1 MSYLQVL
8 IELTVGY
15 LALFML
21 VKWLGKTQISQITTF
36 DFISALVLGDI
47 VGGAI
52 FDGDVGLLKLLLAI
66 GLWGLLIFIT
76 EIITQKFRKL
86 RYILEGKPAIIINQG
101 RLDWNEMKK
110 NHLDINQLQQLL
122 RSKDIFSLQG
132 VEYAILEN
140 DGSIS
145 VLQKANAGE
154 QKKTL
159 PLTIISDGEVILKNL
174 QKAGLN
180 KDWLYQQ
187 LNTHGISQPAEIS
200 YAEWQPGKNLFIQK
214 YWP

>member
-8 IELTVGY
+8 IELTAGY
-15 LALFML
+15 LALFIL

-52 FDGDVGLLKLLLAI
+52 FDKDVGLLKLLLAV
-66 GLWGLLIFIT
+66 GVWGLLIFIT
-76 EIITQKFRKL
+76 EIVTQKSRKL
-86 RYILEGKPAIIINQG
+86 RYILEGRPAIIINQG

-110 NHLDINQLQQLL
+110 NHLDINQLHQLL
-122 RSKDIFSLQG
+122 RSKDVFSLQD

-145 VLQKANAGE
+145 VLPKANIDE
-154 QKKTL
+154 QKNTL
-159 PLTIISDGEVILKNL
+159 PLTIISDGEIIFENL

-187 LNTHGISQPAEIS
+187 LNTHKVSQVSEIS
-200 YAEWQPGKNLFIQK
+200 YAEWQQGKALYIQK